1 MLEVTQKILAS
12 IYAMPMSYG
21 EISAL
26 PYLKTISDYG
36 ISYSI
41 DRLIKDDY
49 IIEKFAKSLKKCK
62 VGEVVKTVYCC
73 TKKGERYLIEHGY
86 LE

>member
-1 MLEVTQKILAS
+1 MLEVTEKILAS
-12 IYAMPMSYG
+12 IHAVPMSYG

-41 DRLIKDDY
+41 ERLIKDDY
-49 IIEKFAKSLKKCK
+49 IIEKFKKPLRKCR
-62 VGEVVKTVYCC
+62 VGEVVRTVYRC

-86 LE
+86 FQ